1 MELNID
7 FDQFKKYIQTK
18 ENAVTLLG
26 ADRKLMFAYRISG
39 DILFDKN
46 KITIPISQHGG
57 ASPTY
62 IFKRTKNKNTISV
75 NFKPSKIFNITSI
88 MFGVPTV
95 FIILYLSFVSIPK
108 PPPHI
113 GEAPLIL
120 KLIIASFFP
129 FIWLSIYGSQFLQRT
144 TLCERTI
151 TNWKKLNL

>member
-26 ADRKLMFAYRISG
+26 ADRKLMFAYRING

-46 KITIPISQHGG
+46 KITIPISQDGG

-75 NFKPSKIFNITSI
+75 NFKPTKIFNINSI
-88 MFGVPTV
+88 MFGIPTIL
-95 FIILYLSFVSIPK
+95 IILYLSFVSF
-108 PPPHI
+108 
-113 GEAPLIL
+113 PLIL

-129 FIWLSIYGSQFLQRT
+129 FIWLSIYGSQFLQREV
-144 TLCERTI
+144 LCKRIKE
-151 TNWKKLNL
+151 NWGQS

>member
-7 FDQFKKYIQTK
+7 FDQFIKYIQTK

-75 NFKPSKIFNITSI
+75 NFKPK
-88 MFGVPTV
+88 VV
-95 FIILYLSFVSIPK
+95 
-108 PPPHI
+108 
-113 GEAPLIL
+113 
-120 KLIIASFFP
+120 
-129 FIWLSIYGSQFLQRT
+129 GSA
-144 TLCERTI
+144 
-151 TNWKKLNL
+151 